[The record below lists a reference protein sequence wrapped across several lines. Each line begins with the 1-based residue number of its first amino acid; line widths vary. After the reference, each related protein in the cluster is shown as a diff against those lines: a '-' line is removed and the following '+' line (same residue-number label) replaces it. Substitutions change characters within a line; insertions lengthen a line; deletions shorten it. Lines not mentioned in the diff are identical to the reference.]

1 VPPSFAPTHA
11 WVGPIWLWSHGQE
24 TFSGPT
30 IFDSARTRIWATTTM
45 VYIAN
50 SRSAAISIHVDCY
63 LSDGTLDT
71 GVRVA
76 ADVAPRN
83 RFQAS
88 LLPTRA
94 PVLAPNGDFRDGGEG
109 WFHLWANGPV
119 TPAAMIVLIHTSPEQ
134 RGVDMVV
141 PVKPVEI
148 EAAAV
153 AAEAPP
159 YVEVE
164 AAPEGVAGAAEETL
178 EANLTPEEAVA
189 WFASVRTGRPFHR
202 REK

>member
-11 WVGPIWLWSHGQE
+11 WVGPIWRWSHGQE

-30 IFDSARTRIWATTTM
+30 IFDSARTRIWANTTM
-45 VYIAN
+45 LYVVN

-63 LSDGTLDT
+63 LSDGTPEP
-71 GVRVA
+71 GVRVS
-76 ADVAPRN
+76 ADVATRT

-88 LLPTRA
+88 LLPTRTPA
-94 PVLAPNGDFRDGGEG
+94 MAPNGDFRDGGEG

-119 TPAAMIVLIHTSPEQ
+119 TPAAMFVLIQTSHEQ
-134 RGVDMVV
+134 RGVDMVL
-141 PVKPVEI
+141 PVKPVDI
-148 EAAAV
+148 EAVAV
-153 AAEAPP
+153 AEAPP

-164 AAPEGVAGAAEETL
+164 AAPEGVGGAAEETL

-189 WFASVRTGRPFHR
+189 WFASVRTGRPFR
-202 REK
+202 RHEK

>member
-1 VPPSFAPTHA
+1 MPPSFPPTHA

-63 LSDGTLDT
+63 LSNGTLDT
-71 GVRVA
+71 GVRVSA
-76 ADVAPRN
+76 NVAPRT

-88 LLPTRA
+88 LQPTRA
-94 PVLAPNGDFRDGGEG
+94 PVLAANGDFRDGGEG
-109 WFHLWANGPV
+109 WFHLWADGPV
-119 TPAAMIVLIHTSPEQ
+119 TPAAMIVLIHTNPQE

-141 PVKPVEI
+141 PVRPVDI
-148 EAAAV
+148 EAAV
-153 AAEAPP
+153 AEVTPP

-164 AAPEGVAGAAEETL
+164 AAPEGVGGAAEESL
-178 EANLTPEEAVA
+178 EANLTLDETVA
-189 WFASVRTGRPFHR
+189 WFASARTGRRFHR
-202 REK
+202 PEK